1 MQPRPLET
9 ENRMLRA
16 VGADE
21 LRVSLGRAVSEITE
35 TPMTGTLLS
44 RSMERFRAR
53 SEVFSEEEQLE
64 LLNLEQQ
71 QADLEYDLAL
81 ETDPLVRERLTS
93 QLDDIYSQNKTA
105 RNSMVER
112 AIEDSRLMD
121 PKDLNEMY
129 EGIVS
134 FTEPTSPEEAKLLA
148 QGKKEEIIRNAIISR
163 SPSGFIPGAAKFGAG
178 MIAMATDPVEVAT
191 MFIPIVGP
199 VGRAASVAR
208 FGAVKGRAAVGAVEG
223 VGGALLTEP
232 LFYGLSKSQQL
243 DYSMSE
249 ALFNVG
255 AGVFLG
261 GGLGTIAGVF
271 SRAGQ
276 SKVDVRSVIDTVDLE
291 ESVKADL
298 KAVSLPKPK
307 IMTEAEAIAKANAA
321 VKQTRKMYG
330 LTGNK
335 VTYETALRQ
344 FVTDQG
350 VSVSVVQPKAVGRPQ
365 TLSQFVGR
373 RGGINDQDPV
383 FRGELKNFDTRA
395 VAGYVNK
402 KGTIVSGISNP
413 KSQSN
418 LDDMADIAFQEGY
431 LPERSPDA
439 LVAALREEA
448 AGNFTFAKQDME
460 QAQNWRDYHR
470 AANDFEREVA
480 HRADIRAE
488 LEEYQITNVTDEEIA
503 LISDRMASN
512 GEDAADAYDYVV
524 MKINNVKAEM
534 LASHAVDLTSDPL
547 ADFQASVRFDAVTDD
562 IELDDTILR
571 EEAIIAQMREDGELT
586 KYHVEQLDEID
597 RIDAQAQA
605 YVEVTEAVTV
615 CVARS

>member
-93 QLDDIYSQNKTA
+93 QLDDIYSQNKTT

-178 MIAMATDPVEVAT
+178 MIAMAADPIEVAT

-232 LFYGLSKSQQL
+232 LFYGLSRSQQL

-255 AGVFLG
+255 AGAFLG

-276 SKVDVRSVIDTVDLE
+276 NKVDVRSVIDIVDLE

-321 VKQTRKMYG
+321 VKQTRKMYN
-330 LTGNK
+330 LTGSK

-344 FVTDQG
+344 YVTDQS

-503 LISDRMASN
+503 LISDRMASK

-534 LASHAVDLTSDPL
+534 LASHAADLTSDPL

>member
-1 MQPRPLET
+1 
-9 ENRMLRA
+9 
-16 VGADE
+16 
-21 LRVSLGRAVSEITE
+21 
-35 TPMTGTLLS
+35 
-44 RSMERFRAR
+44 
-53 SEVFSEEEQLE
+53 
-64 LLNLEQQ
+64 
-71 QADLEYDLAL
+71 
-81 ETDPLVRERLTS
+81 
-93 QLDDIYSQNKTA
+93 
-105 RNSMVER
+105 
-112 AIEDSRLMD
+112 
-121 PKDLNEMY
+121 MY
-129 EGIVS
+129 
-134 FTEPTSPEEAKLLA
+134 
-148 QGKKEEIIRNAIISR
+148 N
-163 SPSGFIPGAAKFGAG
+163 
-178 MIAMATDPVEVAT
+178 
-191 MFIPIVGP
+191 
-199 VGRAASVAR
+199 
-208 FGAVKGRAAVGAVEG
+208 
-223 VGGALLTEP
+223 
-232 LFYGLSKSQQL
+232 
-243 DYSMSE
+243 
-249 ALFNVG
+249 
-255 AGVFLG
+255 
-261 GGLGTIAGVF
+261 
-271 SRAGQ
+271 
-276 SKVDVRSVIDTVDLE
+276 
-291 ESVKADL
+291 
-298 KAVSLPKPK
+298 
-307 IMTEAEAIAKANAA
+307 
-321 VKQTRKMYG
+321 
-330 LTGNK
+330 LTGSK

-344 FVTDQG
+344 YVTDQS

-503 LISDRMASN
+503 LISDRMASK

-586 KYHVEQLDEID
+586 KYQVEQLDEID